1 MAGKCDTARVIA
13 PAGIPPYS
21 HYSKLYT
28 ARRGGVRHGTRVR
41 SAPDDDADR
50 HRRQRER
57 LQQLSDYC
65 RRNARRLMFELL
77 VPPTRAQIDSVRGDQ
92 PVYDRQLR
100 PTLMLAAVR
109 SLADYLTHK
118 ITRTEAASRTARR
131 YGDCAARV
139 QRARREPTM

>member
-1 MAGKCDTARVIA
+1 
-13 PAGIPPYS
+13 
-21 HYSKLYT
+21 
-28 ARRGGVRHGTRVR
+28 
-41 SAPDDDADR
+41 
-50 HRRQRER
+50 
-57 LQQLSDYC
+57 
-65 RRNARRLMFELL
+65 MFELL